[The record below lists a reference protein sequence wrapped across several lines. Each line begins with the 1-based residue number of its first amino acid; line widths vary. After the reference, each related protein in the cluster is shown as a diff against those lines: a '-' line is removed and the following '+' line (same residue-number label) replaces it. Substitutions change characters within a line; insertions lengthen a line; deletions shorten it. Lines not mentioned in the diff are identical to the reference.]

1 MHAIKVVISHLSQL
15 VDLVLL
21 RNRNSLDSD
30 FINLYVLTVVC
41 QFLKLICQP
50 G

>member
-21 RNRNSLDSD
+21 RNSLDSD

-41 QFLKLICQP
+41 QFLRLICQA